1 MISMQTKFLVSMLL
15 AAVIFTAGCYRKPT
29 YTPPETYPVTGKLVA
44 PAGKIPANSLLKL
57 IPKEGAHN
65 AEGTIQEDGSF
76 TLRTLFHEEW
86 LDGAVAGEYVR
97 AEILV
102 PIGLGPLGG
111 QIVTHNE
118 KFVVEPKD
126 NNFTVTLK

>member
-29 YTPPETYPVTGKLVA
+29 YTPPEIYPVTGKLVA
-44 PAGKIPANSLLKL
+44 PAGKIPAGSLLKL

-76 TLRTLFHEEW
+76 KLRTLFHEEW
-86 LDGAVAGEYVR
+86 LE
-97 AEILV
+97 
-102 PIGLGPLGG
+102 LGPLGG
-111 QIVTHNE
+111 QTVTHNE
-118 KFVVEPKD
+118 KFIIEPKE
-126 NNFTVTLK
+126 NNFTITLK